1 MPSKPSSSPVR
12 KLLTRL
18 LPKLLPVVALALSSA
33 AAGCVLYGEPDRSCA
48 DVVCGN
54 NASCGGDAE
63 CFCDAGHE
71 GNPYEGCVSTH
82 PAVDPDCKLDCGAN
96 AYCAKDTCFCDVDH
110 VAVCGVN
117 AGCMAE
123 SQLCDGTADCPDEAD
138 ENVAVCQPPVF
149 QDWIITD
156 ACDDGVDVTWRIF
169 SLDRDWAW
177 PGVDTTFRTSGLL
190 VDTYATI
197 QCFEGETICAAA
209 VAGDRS
215 WGLAL
220 DGTGTCEAC
229 CFTCGDMDL
238 ADAGYLE
245 CS

>member
-1 MPSKPSSSPVR
+1 MLSTPSTSSSLVR
-12 KLLTRL
+12 KLLSL
-18 LPKLLPVVALALSSA
+18 FALATLSGT
-33 AAGCVLYGEPDRSCA
+33 AGCVLYGDADRSCSE
-48 DVVCGN
+48 VVCGN
-54 NASCGGDAE
+54 HATCGGEGE
-63 CFCDAGHE
+63 CFCDSGYE
-71 GNPYEGCVSTH
+71 GNPYTGCLSSR
-82 PAVDPDCKLDCGAN
+82 PQVDKNCKLDCGPN
-96 AYCAKDTCFCDVDH
+96 AYCADGGCFCDLDH
-110 VAVCGVN
+110 VAVCGAN
-117 AGCMAE
+117 AGCMPE
-123 SQLCDGTADCPDEAD
+123 MRLCDGVPDCSDKAD

-156 ACDDGVDVTWRIF
+156 ACDDNIDITWRVF

-177 PGVDTTFRTSGLL
+177 PAVDSTFTTRGLL
-190 VDTYATI
+190 LDTYATI